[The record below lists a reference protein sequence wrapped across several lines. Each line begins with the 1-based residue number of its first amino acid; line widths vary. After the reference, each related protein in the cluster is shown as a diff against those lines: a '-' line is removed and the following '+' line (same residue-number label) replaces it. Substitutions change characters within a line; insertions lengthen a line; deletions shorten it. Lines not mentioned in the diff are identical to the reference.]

1 MADGTS
7 VGAIQ
12 LDIQL
17 GGDIKEQI
25 KAATS
30 DIGKGLEDNL
40 GGKSLDVSGITK
52 GVEKA
57 LSGMEMAFRASF
69 DDIRTMTDDL
79 ARYVKETLSGM
90 SGSIKGPQNIEVPVP
105 TVVNPSSRAT
115 GPPASAGIR
124 VKAPTIAPDSGAIK
138 MQMEQLDIVLQ
149 RLDSQ
154 ADATR
159 QKINAL
165 KAEIVNLT
173 TPTGNKV
180 QDFINTDSLT
190 RARAELQA
198 LELEHEKIGTKVTG
212 INDKYIRLENS
223 LSAIQPKVNGIQQET
238 LQVTAAARTIQDP
251 IERAKHAMDKLR
263 LTTGKAVPVSQSLGD
278 SLRRISSGTIQV
290 AANAMSGLRAR
301 TASVGASLRNMV
313 SSGTAGIRR
322 MGTSLLRTARNIL
335 ILGILAKGLRSAFGI
350 FSYGANQT
358 AGFTQA
364 VANLRTAFYTAM
376 YPIYQAVLPALI
388 AFMNA
393 LATAI
398 NYLAVFISMLTG
410 KTYQAS
416 YQGAKALYTGAAAA
430 EAMKSSTSGAT
441 KAVGKTG
448 DASKKMADDVKKS
461 AEKAKRALAG
471 FDELNILSFPEDP
484 AADTPG
490 VPDVP
495 SGADG
500 GGIDPGAGFAAPVL
514 GLPAAV
520 GAVTPLLEG
529 LKELF
534 RTLFDPL
541 KDAWDKQG
549 PVFIAAL
556 TAAIDRT
563 KAIFSD
569 LYTVLK
575 SPPVQDFMSK
585 MWQIGILLGAVALR
599 IYADFIG
606 PIIQWFVNSLPKAAE
621 AWNPVLDKIIR
632 RLEALAAPGFGSA
645 ALATIIP
652 ALNRFRDA
660 LLPFTV
666 TLGEGLIWIYDNVL
680 APLAAF
686 VVTDVVPRLLDLIS
700 GALTLLNSALTVIQ
714 PLWQWAWDNLFA
726 PIAAWTGG
734 VILTVLDGVN
744 AALKG
749 LGEWILANQG
759 TIETMIIVIGSFA
772 AAWKL
777 VNAAL
782 LIWNVVSAV
791 AAVLTG
797 ALAISAGLL
806 GTAIAF
812 ITSPVTLVIVAIGA
826 LIAIGVLLWRNWDE
840 IKAKA
845 LALFEKVSKVFGD
858 IKKAVQDKI
867 DALNLKIQTTV
878 DNINRAVEE
887 KFQALKTWLSNTWMS
902 IKTTVSNVWNGIKT
916 TFANIVTGIITGIAN
931 KFLAAKTNLANTW
944 EAIKSTVSNVWTSIQ
959 TTFSNIILG
968 ITTGVA
974 TRFLAMKNGIS
985 ETFDAIKKS
994 ISDKINAAKDT
1005 VSGVI
1010 DKIKGFFNFKFS
1022 WPSMPMPHFGITP
1035 DGWKIGDLLKGVIPK
1050 LGINWY
1056 AKGGEFDQPT
1066 VIGVGENGREAAVPL
1081 EHNTGWAKDVAQL
1094 ILGSMGGGGGNGEN
1108 VVKMFIDQRE
1118 IGRAT
1123 IRDWNRAERQSGR
1136 ATTLKR

>member
-25 KAATS
+25 KAAAGE
-30 DIGKGLEDNL
+30 IGKGLEENL

-57 LSGMEMAFRASF
+57 LSGMELAFRASF
-69 DDIRTMTDDL
+69 DDIRTMADDV
-79 ARYVKETLSGM
+79 AAYVKDALSGM
-90 SGSIKGPQNIEVPVP
+90 SGSIRGPQNIEVPVP
-105 TVVNPSSRAT
+105 TVVNPSAMAT
-115 GPPASAGIR
+115 GPPASAGVKI
-124 VKAPTIAPDSGAIK
+124 KAPTIAPDAGAIK
-138 MQMEQLDIVLQ
+138 MQMEQLDVVLQ

-165 KAEIVNLT
+165 KAEIVRLQQ
-173 TPTGNKV
+173 PTGNKV
-180 QDFINTDSLT
+180 QDFINNDALAKARTDL
-190 RARAELQA
+190 AA
-198 LELEHEKIGTKVTG
+198 LDLDHEKIGTKVTT

-223 LSAIQPKVNGIQQET
+223 LAALAPKANIVTQATQQ
-238 LQVTAAARTIQDP
+238 TAQAATTIISP
-251 IERAKHAMDKLR
+251 VERAKAAMDRLKLA
-263 LTTGKAVPVSQSLGD
+263 TAKAAPAARAIGD
-278 SLRRISSGTIQV
+278 SLRRISSGAIH
-290 AANAMSGLRAR
+290 AASNALSGLRAR
-301 TASVGASLRNMV
+301 AAGVGGSFRNMV
-313 SSGTAGIRR
+313 SAGTSGIRR
-322 MGTSLLRTARNIL
+322 IGTTVLNTAKNIL
-335 ILGILAKGLRSAFGI
+335 ILGAITSGLRSAFGI
-350 FSYGANQT
+350 FAYGARQT
-358 AGFTQA
+358 AGFKQA
-364 VANLRTAFYTAM
+364 MDNLRTAFYTAM
-376 YPIYQAVLPALI
+376 YPIYQAALPALI
-388 AFMNA
+388 AFINA
-393 LATAI
+393 LATVI

-416 YQGAKALYTGAAAA
+416 FQGAKALYTEAAAA
-430 EAMKSSTSGAT
+430 EAMKSSTRGAA
-441 KAVGKTG
+441 KAVEGTG
-448 DASKKMADDVKKS
+448 DASKQMADDVKKS

-484 AADTPG
+484 VSDTPS

-495 SGADG
+495 SGS
-500 GGIDPGAGFAAPVL
+500 GGIDPGAGFAAPMM

-520 GAVTPLLEG
+520 GVVTPALEG
-529 LKELF
+529 LKDLF

-549 PVFIAAL
+549 PIFMAAL

-563 KAIFSD
+563 KAIFRD

-575 SPPVQDFMSK
+575 SPPVQEFMSK

-606 PIIQWFVNSLPKAAE
+606 PIIQWFANSLPKAAE
-621 AWNPVLDKIIR
+621 AWNPVLDKIIAR
-632 RLEALAAPGFGSA
+632 MELLAAPGFGSA
-645 ALATIIP
+645 ALVTIIP
-652 ALNRFRDA
+652 ALDRFRDA

-666 TLGEGLIWIYDNVL
+666 TLGEGLIWIYDYVL
-680 APLAAF
+680 APLTAF
-686 VVTDVVPRLLDLIS
+686 VFTDAVPRVLDLIS
-700 GALTLLNSALTVIQ
+700 GALTLLNSTLTVIQ
-714 PLWQWAWDNLFA
+714 PLWQWVWDNLFA

-749 LGEWILANQG
+749 LSDWILAHQG
-759 TIETMIIVIGSFA
+759 TIETMIIVVASFA
-772 AAWKL
+772 AAWKI

-782 LIWNVVSAV
+782 LIWNVVSAI

-797 ALAISAGLL
+797 GLAISAGLL

-812 ITSPVTLVIVAIGA
+812 ITSPVTLVVLAIGA
-826 LIAIGVLLWRNWDE
+826 LIAIGVLLWRNWE
-840 IKAKA
+840 TIKEKA
-845 LALFEKVSKVFGD
+845 SALFEKVSKVFGE
-858 IKKAVQDKI
+858 IKKAVQDKV

-878 DNINRAVEE
+878 DNINRAIEE
-887 KFQALKTWLSNTWMS
+887 KFQALKTWLSNTWTS
-902 IKTTVSNVWNGIKT
+902 IKTTASNLWNGVKT
-916 TFANIVTGIITGIAN
+916 AISNIVTGIITGIAS

-944 EAIKSTVSNVWTSIQ
+944 EAIKTTASNVWTGIQ
-959 TTFSNIILG
+959 TAVSNIILG

-974 TRFLAMKNGIS
+974 TKFLAMKNGIA

-994 ISDKINAAKDT
+994 ISDKITAAKDT

-1010 DKIKGFFNFKFS
+1010 DKIKGFFNFKFE
-1022 WPSMPMPHFGITP
+1022 WPKLSMPHFGITP

-1094 ILGSMGGGGGNGEN
+1094 IMANMGGGGGSGES
-1108 VVKMFIDQRE
+1108 VVKMVIDDRE
-1118 IGRAT
+1118 IGRA
-1123 IRDWNRAERQSGR
+1123 ILRDWNRAERQSGR
-1136 ATTLKR
+1136 PTTLKR